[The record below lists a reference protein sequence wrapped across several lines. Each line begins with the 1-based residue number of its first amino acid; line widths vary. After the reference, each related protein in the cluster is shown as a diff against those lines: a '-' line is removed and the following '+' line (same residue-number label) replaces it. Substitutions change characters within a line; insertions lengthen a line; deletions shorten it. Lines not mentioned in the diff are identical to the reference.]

1 MSERSHEQKTKE
13 LIDNLRAICT
23 GVGLSK
29 FVEFKIITEVF
40 LYKFLND
47 KFGYEV
53 KKILEISKTDKH
65 WEEKLTSLSND
76 EYELLMKRIPPHSAI
91 LYPRNFISTLW
102 NQQNTEQFFETFNN
116 NLLDIAFN
124 NNDIFAVKTEEN
136 QNIQLFD
143 GIKDRVAELSSS
155 KQDDF
160 ARAIINQLIDINF
173 EEIYENKFDFFSE
186 IYEYLIQEYNTN
198 KGGTYAEYYTPSS
211 IAKIISSI
219 LVSEPD
225 SNVTIYDPSSGS
237 GTLLMHLAQTIGV
250 DNCYIYSQDINAQST
265 SLLRINL
272 ILNNLVHSL
281 QNIVQGNTIK
291 DPFHKENNQLMKFD
305 YIVANPPFKTDYS
318 DWRDEL
324 DNKENIDRFPSG
336 IPAIPKQKDSTKEK
350 KMDIYSLF
358 IQHIIYSMADN
369 GKAAIVVPTGFITSK
384 QGVPAKV
391 LKSLIDNKILKGV
404 VSMPGNIFAQ
414 TPTMVSVIF
423 LEKNRN
429 TNEVVLIDASQ
440 LGETKK
446 NSENQLQHYLSEEDG
461 KKIIETFNNKLIEEN
476 FSVVTNFEKIIEE
489 DYKCN
494 AGRYYDVVMENIEIS
509 EDEFNE
515 VIKNYKSNLQ
525 KYFNESNAY
534 SDKISKQLDN
544 LDYDN

>member
-1 MSERSHEQKTKE
+1 MTESSHEQKTKE
-13 LIDNLRAICT
+13 LIDNLRAICS
-23 GVGLSK
+23 GAGLSK

-53 KKILEISKTDKH
+53 KKILKSPKNDKNWQEQISSFS
-65 WEEKLTSLSND
+65 ED
-76 EYELLMKRIPPHSAI
+76 EYELLLKRIPPNSAI
-91 LYPRNFISTLW
+91 MYARNFISALF

-124 NNDIFAVKTEEN
+124 NNDVFAVKTEEN

-143 GIKDRVAELSSS
+143 GIKDRVSELSSE
-155 KQDDF
+155 KQDEF
-160 ARAIINQLIDINF
+160 ARAIINQLIDVNF
-173 EEIYENKFDFFSE
+173 EDIFENKFDFFSE

-219 LVSEPD
+219 LVSD
-225 SNVTIYDPSSGS
+225 SVNNVTIYDPSSGS
-237 GTLLMHLAQTIGV
+237 GTLLMHLAQAIG
-250 DNCYIYSQDINAQST
+250 DDKCFIYSQDINAQST

-305 YIVANPPFKTDYS
+305 YIVANPPFKIDYS

-324 DNKENIDRFPSG
+324 DTKENLDRFPSG
-336 IPAIPKQKDSTKEK
+336 IPQIPKQKDPTKEK

-358 IQHIIYSMADN
+358 IQHIIYSMDEKS
-369 GKAAIVVPTGFITSK
+369 KAAIVVPTGFITSA
-384 QGVPAKV
+384 QGIPAKV
-391 LKSLIDNKILKGV
+391 LKSLIDSKILQGV
-404 VSMPGNIFAQ
+404 VSMPGNIFGQ
-414 TPTMVSVIF
+414 TGTMVSIVF

-429 TNEVVLIDASQ
+429 TDEVVLIDASQ
-440 LGETKK
+440 LGETRK
-446 NSENQLQHYLSEEDG
+446 NSENQQQHYLSEDDG
-461 KKIIETFNNKLIEEN
+461 KKIIDTFNNKLIEKD
-476 FSVVTNFEKIIEE
+476 FSVVTNYESIVEE

-515 VIKNYKSNLQ
+515 EIKNYKSKLQ
-525 KYFNESNAY
+525 KYFNESNTY

>member
-1 MSERSHEQKTKE
+1 MTKFSHEQKTKE

-23 GVGLSK
+23 GAGLSK

-53 KKILEISKTDKH
+53 KKILKSSENDRNWVKEISV
-65 WEEKLTSLSND
+65 LSDD
-76 EYELLMKRIPPHSAI
+76 EYELLLKRIPPNSAI
-91 LYPRNFISTLW
+91 MYAHNLISTLW

-116 NLLDIAFN
+116 NLIDIALN
-124 NNDIFAVKTEEN
+124 NNDVFGVKTEEN

-143 GIKDRVAELSSS
+143 GIKYNISELSPD

-173 EEIYENKFDFFSE
+173 EDIFENKFDFFSE
-186 IYEYLIQEYNTN
+186 IYEYLIQEYNNN

-219 LVSEPD
+219 LITEPD
-225 SNVTIYDPSSGS
+225 NNVTIYDPSSGS
-237 GTLLMHLAQTIGV
+237 GTLLMHLAQKIG
-250 DNCYIYSQDINAQST
+250 DDKCSIYSQDINSQST
-265 SLLRINL
+265 SLLRVNL

-305 YIVANPPFKTDYS
+305 YIVANPPFKLDYS
-318 DWRDEL
+318 DWRDDL
-324 DNKENIDRFPSG
+324 DTKENADRFPSG
-336 IPAIPKQKDSTKEK
+336 IPAIPKQKDPSKEK

-358 IQHIIYSMADN
+358 IQHIIYSMSHN
-369 GKAAIVVPTGFITSK
+369 GKAAIVVPTGFVTSK

-391 LKSLIDNKILKGV
+391 LKSLIDNKLLKGV
-404 VSMPGNIFAQ
+404 VSMPSNIFGQ
-414 TPTMVSVIF
+414 TGTMVSIVF

-429 TNEVVLIDASQ
+429 TDEVILIDASN
-440 LGETKK
+440 LGKTKK
-446 NSENQLQHYLSEEDG
+446 NSENQQQHYLSEDDSE
-461 KKIIETFNNKLIEEN
+461 KIIETFNKKIVVKD
-476 FSVVTNFEKIIEE
+476 FSVTTNYENIIKEE
-489 DYKCN
+489 YKCN

-509 EDEFNE
+509 EHEFNLE
-515 VIKNYKSNLQ
+515 IKNYSLKLQ
-525 KYFNESNAY
+525 KYLHESNTY
-534 SDKISKQLDN
+534 GDKVSRQLDN